1 MCWRLGRNWDLGRD
15 WIPTV
20 LISSMA
26 RSAVSWVQN
35 LKSYWKGYGN
45 LMGRTLLRGVYKR
58 KYYFGDDIMSFLTL
72 PCFLTS
78 TYRLHAFFFQVSCD
92 SLLTVALEIRK
103 SANQGLKSQ
112 KSWTKINYPIFL
124 LLYKW
129 SHF

>member
-58 KYYFGDDIMSFLTL
+58 KCYFGDDIMSFLTL

-78 TYRLHAFFFQVSCD
+78 TYRLHAFFFSGLLWFSAHS
-92 SLLTVALEIRK
+92 SLWNNEASQSGTEISEIMNK
-103 SANQGLKSQ
+103 NKLSH
-112 KSWTKINYPIFL
+112 FL